1 MRVRM
6 KVGIVGP
13 RDGQDWPKRGG
24 EFVVSDAEGAD
35 LCANGYAE
43 PVAEREQV
51 ETATAPK
58 VETRKPRARKVSD

>member
-13 RDGQDWPKRGG
+13 RNGQDWPKRGG
-24 EFVVSDAEGAD
+24 EITVSDAEGAD

-43 PVAEREQV
+43 PVVEDQPQV
-51 ETATAPK
+51 EKRPAPSK
-58 VETRKPRARKVSD
+58 RTEKRA

>member
-1 MRVRM
+1 MKVRM

-13 RDGQDWPKRGG
+13 RNGQDWPKRGG
-24 EFVVSDAEGAD
+24 EITVSDAEGAD

-43 PVAEREQV
+43 PVAEREHV

-58 VETRKPRARKVSD
+58 VETRKSRPPKASG